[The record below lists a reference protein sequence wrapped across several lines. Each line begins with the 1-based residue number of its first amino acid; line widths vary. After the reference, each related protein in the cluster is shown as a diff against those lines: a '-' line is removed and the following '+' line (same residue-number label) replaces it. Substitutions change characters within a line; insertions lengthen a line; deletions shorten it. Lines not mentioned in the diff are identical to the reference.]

1 MGKSISE
8 ELKLSLINK
17 KNKHK
22 NYGEALDK
30 LLIEKE
36 SYIKL
41 IKSNK
46 TDNISLNDNQ
56 ENIIQEDEPKLNNEI
71 KEELKEEFN
80 NKLSQ
85 MKEENKN
92 EIIINSE
99 RLETKIK
106 SIEKMISLIN
116 NNIKITEDK
125 INNKFSNEIPQIFE
139 NLYSEKISTVH
150 SKIDFIDKNYQKSI
164 KYIENS
170 INEIKRTQESENL
183 KFEENV
189 KESQKLFKE
198 IKKIN
203 SKLEEKINN
212 CVELKVYNQDSK
224 NLENKIQ
231 RETKELNNNILI
243 INQNLE
249 KFENQIRDLQNDL
262 TTKNNLILLSTKC
275 DHLAKDIL
283 KLKEMILDL
292 QSVSKKNEDI
302 ISNVILK
309 DEFMDFKQTQDKNLD
324 NIKRFLTDVKNV
336 IDEIKITSS
345 RGKATLKDLKIL
357 EDKILIKL
365 NEFYDQMTEKFAE
378 KKFVLR
384 NNRYLKIDIK
394 KDLENYKNIEQ
405 KSDGNWLLSKKP
417 LGGHLCASCESYIGD
432 LKENENYIAWNQ
444 YPLKESSDKASNVN
458 HIYDKMF
465 QKLSTEYKIKRNN
478 SNIDI
483 DSTKKLSD
491 NYFDDVEIKQNYTN
505 LTNKRQALKI
515 KDKNYKTKIN
525 EKFRIK
531 EIPKLKNLK
540 KDHFPSETIYNK
552 NKSIYPLNSKAESDE
567 NIKLAENSK
576 NYNKNFLE
584 DDRDNEPKIMKVF
597 KKLI

>member
-1 MGKSISE
+1 M
-8 ELKLSLINK
+8 
-17 KNKHK
+17 
-22 NYGEALDK
+22 
-30 LLIEKE
+30 
-36 SYIKL
+36 
-41 IKSNK
+41 
-46 TDNISLNDNQ
+46 
-56 ENIIQEDEPKLNNEI
+56 
-71 KEELKEEFN
+71 
-80 NKLSQ
+80 
-85 MKEENKN
+85 
-92 EIIINSE
+92 
-99 RLETKIK
+99 
-106 SIEKMISLIN
+106 
-116 NNIKITEDK
+116 
-125 INNKFSNEIPQIFE
+125 
-139 NLYSEKISTVH
+139 
-150 SKIDFIDKNYQKSI
+150 
-164 KYIENS
+164 
-170 INEIKRTQESENL
+170 
-183 KFEENV
+183 
-189 KESQKLFKE
+189 
-198 IKKIN
+198 
-203 SKLEEKINN
+203 
-212 CVELKVYNQDSK
+212 
-224 NLENKIQ
+224 
-231 RETKELNNNILI
+231 
-243 INQNLE
+243 
-249 KFENQIRDLQNDL
+249 
-262 TTKNNLILLSTKC
+262 
-275 DHLAKDIL
+275 
-283 KLKEMILDL
+283 
-292 QSVSKKNEDI
+292 
-302 ISNVILK
+302 
-309 DEFMDFKQTQDKNLD
+309 
-324 NIKRFLTDVKNV
+324 
-336 IDEIKITSS
+336 
-345 RGKATLKDLKIL
+345 
-357 EDKILIKL
+357 
-365 NEFYDQMTEKFAE
+365 
-378 KKFVLR
+378 
-384 NNRYLKIDIK
+384 KIDIK

-552 NKSIYPLNSKAESDE
+552 NKSIYPLNSKEESDE